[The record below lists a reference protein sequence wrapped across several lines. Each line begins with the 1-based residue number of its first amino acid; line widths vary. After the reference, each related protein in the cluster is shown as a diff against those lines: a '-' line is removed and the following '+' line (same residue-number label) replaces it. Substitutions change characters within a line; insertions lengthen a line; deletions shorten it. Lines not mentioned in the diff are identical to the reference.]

1 MWRFSK
7 LASSP
12 VVRKKIYNQQNK
24 KRLFSNKKSSSSS
37 GGGGKKKPEVID
49 QAAASKAK
57 REQSGGSSAAPLL
70 LLAVGVPL
78 GYGAIKLYKD
88 PEFCTTARKK
98 APSII
103 KLVEPYIPMADKK
116 GNNNNNNSSS
126 SSSNNNNGKSTL
138 TNVEIFAEK
147 EKTKAESSSATVDST
162 ATTTGTAT
170 EEETGSDETSSKDTG
185 AETVQEDNSSSSTTE
200 EENNNNNNNNGAKTD
215 DTGTDAKKTEDEIV
229 SEKITAEVIKAVE
242 TEAKIEEL
250 KEDAEMK
257 REEVRKVRPS
267 EEEIEKIKRDIKNVE
282 EEAYQVQSAVREAA
296 VKDVQDSHEI
306 LRKDL
311 ENILAE
317 DLSTGDMETLRRRVV
332 QLVMQVQEQNKREAT
347 KLVAVLNATESRTSE
362 KIVESLKKQAAK
374 YDELMQAKLLDQ
386 EIQLR
391 EKFSER
397 LDETIDDYTKKIQ
410 YVSESLVDKYD
421 DEKNAKIAE
430 AREEIE
436 AKLTV
441 EFKRKLQEALEHSL
455 QVQNERMEE
464 VEEINSRLQMLDK
477 VFHFNKEY
485 LQKSHQI
492 HLVCTALLSFHETL
506 QGGSNTISDAAA
518 SLQVAAGDDPVI
530 EAALS
535 SIPKSA
541 FKGIASMTELQSR
554 FDVVKDQCRKSS
566 FEPANAGIFGQ
577 AISSVANAIQEEVQN
592 EAIFEGNTTEH
603 KLARAS
609 YYLSKND
616 LANSVKEVETMDE
629 KDGAYAAD
637 WLKQARTR
645 LLVIQAVRAIGS
657 HVTTLAATLS

>member
-1 MWRFSK
+1 M
-7 LASSP
+7 
-12 VVRKKIYNQQNK
+12 VRKKIYNQQNK
-24 KRLFSNKKSSSSS
+24 KRLFSNKKSSSSG

-70 LLAVGVPL
+70 LLAVSVPL

-116 GNNNNNNSSS
+116 GKNNNNNSSS
-126 SSSNNNNGKSTL
+126 SNNNNNGKSTL

-170 EEETGSDETSSKDTG
+170 EEEKGSDETSSKDTV
-185 AETVQEDNSSSSTTE
+185 AETVQGDNSSSSTTE

-374 YDELMQAKLLDQ
+374 YDELVQAKLLDQ

-397 LDETIDDYTKKIQ
+397 LDQTIDDYTKKIQ

-554 FDVVKDQCRKSS
+554 FDAVKDQCRKSS

-616 LANSVKEVETMDE
+616 LANSVKEVEAMDE

>member
-1 MWRFSK
+1 M
-7 LASSP
+7 
-12 VVRKKIYNQQNK
+12 VRKKIYNQQNK
-24 KRLFSNKKSSSSS
+24 KRLFSNKKSSSGG

-70 LLAVGVPL
+70 LLAVSVPL

-116 GNNNNNNSSS
+116 GKNNNNNSSS
-126 SSSNNNNGKSTL
+126 NNNNNNGKSTL

-170 EEETGSDETSSKDTG
+170 EEEKGSDETSSKDTV
-185 AETVQEDNSSSSTTE
+185 AETVQGDNSSSSTTE

-374 YDELMQAKLLDQ
+374 YDELVQAKLLDQ

-397 LDETIDDYTKKIQ
+397 LDQTIDDYTKKIQ

-554 FDVVKDQCRKSS
+554 FDAVKDQCRKSS

-616 LANSVKEVETMDE
+616 LANSVKEVEAMDE

>member
-1 MWRFSK
+1 M
-7 LASSP
+7 
-12 VVRKKIYNQQNK
+12 VRKKIYNQQHK
-24 KRLFSNKKSSSSS
+24 KRLFSNKKSSSSG

-70 LLAVGVPL
+70 LLAVSVPL

-126 SSSNNNNGKSTL
+126 SNNNNNGKSTL

-170 EEETGSDETSSKDTG
+170 EEEKGSDETSSKDTV
-185 AETVQEDNSSSSTTE
+185 AETVQGDNSSSSTTE

-374 YDELMQAKLLDQ
+374 YDELVQAKLLDQ

-397 LDETIDDYTKKIQ
+397 LDQTIDDYTKKIQ

-616 LANSVKEVETMDE
+616 LANSVKEVEAMDE

>member
-1 MWRFSK
+1 M
-7 LASSP
+7 
-12 VVRKKIYNQQNK
+12 VRKKIYNQQNK

-70 LLAVGVPL
+70 LLAVSVPL

-116 GNNNNNNSSS
+116 GNNNNNIS

-170 EEETGSDETSSKDTG
+170 EEEKGSDETSSKDTV
-185 AETVQEDNSSSSTTE
+185 AETVQGDNSSSSTTE

-267 EEEIEKIKRDIKNVE
+267 EEEIEKIKKDIKNVE

-374 YDELMQAKLLDQ
+374 YDELVQAKLLDQ

>member
-1 MWRFSK
+1 M
-7 LASSP
+7 
-12 VVRKKIYNQQNK
+12 VRKKIYNQQNK
-24 KRLFSNKKSSSSS
+24 KRLFSNKKSSSSG

-70 LLAVGVPL
+70 LLAVSVPL

-116 GNNNNNNSSS
+116 GKNNNNNSSS
-126 SSSNNNNGKSTL
+126 SNNNNNGKSTL

-170 EEETGSDETSSKDTG
+170 EEEKGSDETSSKDTV
-185 AETVQEDNSSSSTTE
+185 AETVQGDNSSSSSTTE

-374 YDELMQAKLLDQ
+374 YDELVQAKLLDQ

-397 LDETIDDYTKKIQ
+397 LDQTIDDYTKKIQ

-554 FDVVKDQCRKSS
+554 FDAVKDQCRKSS

-616 LANSVKEVETMDE
+616 LANSVKEVEAMDE

>member
-1 MWRFSK
+1 M
-7 LASSP
+7 
-12 VVRKKIYNQQNK
+12 VRKKIYNQQNK
-24 KRLFSNKKSSSSS
+24 KRLFSNKKSSSSG

-70 LLAVGVPL
+70 LLAVSVPL

-116 GNNNNNNSSS
+116 GKNNNNNSSS
-126 SSSNNNNGKSTL
+126 SNNNNNGKSTL

-170 EEETGSDETSSKDTG
+170 EEEKGSDETSSKDTV
-185 AETVQEDNSSSSTTE
+185 AETVQGDNSSSSTTE

-374 YDELMQAKLLDQ
+374 YDELVQAKLLDQ

-397 LDETIDDYTKKIQ
+397 LDQTIDDYTKKIQ

-554 FDVVKDQCRKSS
+554 FDAVKDQCRKSS

>member
-1 MWRFSK
+1 M
-7 LASSP
+7 
-12 VVRKKIYNQQNK
+12 VRKKIYNQQNK
-24 KRLFSNKKSSSSS
+24 KRLFSNKKSSSSG

-70 LLAVGVPL
+70 LLAVSVPL

-126 SSSNNNNGKSTL
+126 SNNNNNGKSTL

-170 EEETGSDETSSKDTG
+170 EEEKGSDETSSKDTV
-185 AETVQEDNSSSSTTE
+185 AETVQGDNSSSSTTE

-374 YDELMQAKLLDQ
+374 YDELVQAKLLDQ

-397 LDETIDDYTKKIQ
+397 LDQTIDDYTKKIQ

-616 LANSVKEVETMDE
+616 LANSVKEVEAMDE

>member
-1 MWRFSK
+1 M
-7 LASSP
+7 
-12 VVRKKIYNQQNK
+12 VRKKIYNQQNK
-24 KRLFSNKKSSSSS
+24 KRLFSNKKSSSSG

-70 LLAVGVPL
+70 LLAVSVPL

-126 SSSNNNNGKSTL
+126 SNNNNNGKSTL

-170 EEETGSDETSSKDTG
+170 EEEKGSDETSSKDTV
-185 AETVQEDNSSSSTTE
+185 AETVQGDNSSSSTTE

-374 YDELMQAKLLDQ
+374 YDELVQAKLLDQ

-397 LDETIDDYTKKIQ
+397 LDQTIDDYTKKIQ

-616 LANSVKEVETMDE
+616 LANSVKEVETMVE

>member
-1 MWRFSK
+1 M
-7 LASSP
+7 
-12 VVRKKIYNQQNK
+12 VRKKIYNQQNK
-24 KRLFSNKKSSSSS
+24 KRLFSNKKSSSSSS

-70 LLAVGVPL
+70 LLAVSVPL

-98 APSII
+98 VPSII

-170 EEETGSDETSSKDTG
+170 EEEKGSDETSSKDTV
-185 AETVQEDNSSSSTTE
+185 AETVQGDNSSSSTTE

-374 YDELMQAKLLDQ
+374 YDELVQAKLLDQ

-410 YVSESLVDKYD
+410 YVSESLADKYD

-554 FDVVKDQCRKSS
+554 FDAVKDQCRKSS

>member
-1 MWRFSK
+1 M
-7 LASSP
+7 
-12 VVRKKIYNQQNK
+12 VRKKIYNQQNK
-24 KRLFSNKKSSSSS
+24 KRLFSNKKSSSG

-70 LLAVGVPL
+70 LLAVSVPL

-126 SSSNNNNGKSTL
+126 SSSSNNNNGKSTL

-170 EEETGSDETSSKDTG
+170 EEEKGSDETSSKDTV
-185 AETVQEDNSSSSTTE
+185 AETVQGDNSSSSTTE

-215 DTGTDAKKTEDEIV
+215 DTGTDAKKTEDGIV

-267 EEEIEKIKRDIKNVE
+267 EEEIEKIKKDIKNVE

-374 YDELMQAKLLDQ
+374 YDELVQAKLLDQ

>member
-1 MWRFSK
+1 M
-7 LASSP
+7 
-12 VVRKKIYNQQNK
+12 VRKKIYNQQNK

-37 GGGGKKKPEVID
+37 GGGGGKKNPEVID

-70 LLAVGVPL
+70 LLAVSVPL

-116 GNNNNNNSSS
+116 GKNNNNNSSS
-126 SSSNNNNGKSTL
+126 SNNNNNGKSTL

-170 EEETGSDETSSKDTG
+170 EEEKGSDETSSKDTV
-185 AETVQEDNSSSSTTE
+185 AETVQGDNSSSSTTE

-374 YDELMQAKLLDQ
+374 YDELVQAKLLDQ

-397 LDETIDDYTKKIQ
+397 LDQTIDDYTKKIQ

-554 FDVVKDQCRKSS
+554 FDAVKDQCRKSS

>member
-1 MWRFSK
+1 M
-7 LASSP
+7 
-12 VVRKKIYNQQNK
+12 VRKKIYNQQNK
-24 KRLFSNKKSSSSS
+24 KRLFSNKKSSSSG

-70 LLAVGVPL
+70 LLAVSVPL

-116 GNNNNNNSSS
+116 GKNNNNNSSS
-126 SSSNNNNGKSTL
+126 SNNNNNGKSTL

-170 EEETGSDETSSKDTG
+170 EEEKGSDETSSKDTV
-185 AETVQEDNSSSSTTE
+185 AETVQGDNSSSSTTE

-374 YDELMQAKLLDQ
+374 YDELVQAKLLDQ

-397 LDETIDDYTKKIQ
+397 LDQTIDDYTKKIQ

-616 LANSVKEVETMDE
+616 LANSVKEVEAMDE

>member
-1 MWRFSK
+1 M
-7 LASSP
+7 
-12 VVRKKIYNQQNK
+12 VRKKIYNQQNK
-24 KRLFSNKKSSSSS
+24 KRLFSNKKSSSSG

-70 LLAVGVPL
+70 LLAVSVPL

-126 SSSNNNNGKSTL
+126 SNNNNNGKSTL

-170 EEETGSDETSSKDTG
+170 EEDKGSDETSSKDTV
-185 AETVQEDNSSSSTTE
+185 AETVQGDNSSSSSTTE

-374 YDELMQAKLLDQ
+374 YDELVQAKLLDQ

-397 LDETIDDYTKKIQ
+397 LDQTIDDYTKKIQ

-616 LANSVKEVETMDE
+616 LANSVKEVEAMDE

>member
-1 MWRFSK
+1 M
-7 LASSP
+7 
-12 VVRKKIYNQQNK
+12 VRKKIWYNQQNK
-24 KRLFSNKKSSSSS
+24 KRLFSNKKSSSG

-116 GNNNNNNSSS
+116 GNSNNNISSSS

-162 ATTTGTAT
+162 AITTGTAT
-170 EEETGSDETSSKDTG
+170 EEETGSDETSSKDTV
-185 AETVQEDNSSSSTTE
+185 AETVQGDNSSSSTTE

-267 EEEIEKIKRDIKNVE
+267 EEEIEKIKKDIKNVE

-374 YDELMQAKLLDQ
+374 YDELVQAKLLDQ

-397 LDETIDDYTKKIQ
+397 LDQTIDDYTKKIQ

-616 LANSVKEVETMDE
+616 LANSVKEVEAMDE

>member
-1 MWRFSK
+1 M
-7 LASSP
+7 
-12 VVRKKIYNQQNK
+12 VRKKIYNQQNK

-37 GGGGKKKPEVID
+37 GGGGGKKKPEVID

-70 LLAVGVPL
+70 LLAVSVPL

-116 GNNNNNNSSS
+116 GKNNNNNSSS
-126 SSSNNNNGKSTL
+126 SNNNNNGKSTL
-138 TNVEIFAEK
+138 TNAEIFAEK

-170 EEETGSDETSSKDTG
+170 EEEKGSDETSSKDTV
-185 AETVQEDNSSSSTTE
+185 AETVQGDNSSSSTTE

-374 YDELMQAKLLDQ
+374 YDELVQAKLLDQ

-397 LDETIDDYTKKIQ
+397 LDQTIDDYTKKIQ

-554 FDVVKDQCRKSS
+554 FDAVKDQCRKSS

-616 LANSVKEVETMDE
+616 LANSVKEVETMVE

>member
-1 MWRFSK
+1 M
-7 LASSP
+7 
-12 VVRKKIYNQQNK
+12 VRKKIWYNQQNK
-24 KRLFSNKKSSSSS
+24 KRLFSNKKSSSG

-70 LLAVGVPL
+70 LLAVSVPL

-126 SSSNNNNGKSTL
+126 SNNNNNGKSTL

-170 EEETGSDETSSKDTG
+170 EEEKGSDETSSKDTV
-185 AETVQEDNSSSSTTE
+185 AETVQGDNSSSSTTE

-267 EEEIEKIKRDIKNVE
+267 EEEIEKIKKDIKNVE

-410 YVSESLVDKYD
+410 YVSESLADKYD

-430 AREEIE
+430 ARKEIE

-441 EFKRKLQEALEHSL
+441 EFKGKLQEALEHSL

-616 LANSVKEVETMDE
+616 LANSVKEVEAMDE